1 MTITACSKLYSEYFS
16 FYLRLAQYLR
26 VFLDNGNVPIDNNA
40 AERAIRP
47 FTVGR
52 KNWLFSESQE
62 GAEASAIVYSMVEMA
77 KAHNLNIYKYLKF
90 LLEQRPNSK
99 MTDEQLSAVL
109 PWNQEVIET
118 CHN

>member
-26 VFLDNGNVPIDNNA
+26 VFLDNGSVPMDNNA

-52 KNWLFSESQE
+52 KNWVLIDTIQ
-62 GAEASAIVYSMVEMA
+62 GAKASAIIYSLIETA
-77 KAHNLNIYKYLKF
+77 KANNLRTY
-90 LLEQRPNSK
+90 
-99 MTDEQLSAVL
+99 
-109 PWNQEVIET
+109 
-118 CHN
+118 